1 MHNAGHVDP
10 PPLWMYSAQN
20 EELCFMGGITG
31 ILIIIIIYLLVSG
44 KSNLPDVGTGLGR
57 SIRNF
62 KRSLKERDEIDVTP
76 REERSKREQHETSDK
91 DQNS

>member
-1 MHNAGHVDP
+1 
-10 PPLWMYSAQN
+10 
-20 EELCFMGGITG
+20 MGGITG
-31 ILIIIIIYLLVSG
+31 ILIIVIIFLLVSG

-62 KRSLKERDEIDVTP
+62 KRSLHEREEIDVTP
-76 REERSKREQHETSDK
+76 REERIKREQNANGGK

>member
-1 MHNAGHVDP
+1 
-10 PPLWMYSAQN
+10 
-20 EELCFMGGITG
+20 MGGITG

-76 REERSKREQHETSDK
+76 REERSKPEQHDPNEK
-91 DQNS
+91 GPNR